1 MNSKFH
7 LLYIVIICVLVALLL
22 SSKRQIKVVENRVTD
37 TITKVQID
45 TLIKYVPKYIAK
57 KPIDTIYLPSSEKSE
72 VAIPIEQRY
81 YREEGVYDAWVS
93 GYLPSLDSIKTYPRI
108 EYRTITNNVTKEIH
122 KSTLDFYPYIG
133 FRRFDNKIGQVIGLS
148 IKMPKKW
155 VYSGEIGVFDGKMMY
170 GINLGYKLN

>member
-1 MNSKFH
+1 M
-7 LLYIVIICVLVALLL
+7 
-22 SSKRQIKVVENRVTD
+22 VENRVTD
-37 TITKVQID
+37 TITKVHID

-81 YREEGVYDAWVS
+81 YREEGVYDVWVS
-93 GYLPSLDSIKTYPRI
+93 GYLTSLDSIKTYPRI

>member
-1 MNSKFH
+1 M
-7 LLYIVIICVLVALLL
+7 LVALLL

-45 TLIKYVPKYIAK
+45 TLIKYVPKDISK
-57 KPIDTIYLPSSEKSE
+57 KTIDTIYLPSSEKSE